1 MVKVI
6 ISGGGTGGHVFPAI
20 AIANALKERVKEIDI
35 LFIGARGRLEMEK
48 VPAAGYP
55 IEGLTISG
63 FARRMT
69 LKNLTFPFKL
79 AGSLLRARS
88 IIGRFGPDV
97 VVGVGGYASG
107 PTLRMAAMKGIPILI
122 QEQNSF
128 PGVTNRLLAS
138 KAKTICVAYE
148 GMERFFPPEKV
159 VFTGNPV
166 RQDLITNNAVA
177 AEAMAH
183 FGLQPGRKTLFV
195 MGGSGGAG
203 TINDSLKACIDHGLD
218 KEMVQVVW
226 QTGRYYY
233 DKVLNEIS
241 TLNHPHIHI
250 YPFIDRMDLAYSVA
264 DLVVSR
270 AGAIA
275 ISELCVVGKPVILI
289 PSPNVAEDHQ
299 NRNAQA
305 LVAKNAALLVKDS
318 EAVNQLYFTVKSLF
332 ANESQLASLSSNIR
346 AMAISDAACRIAQEV
361 LKLTTAGNPAVS
373 ESNNFKPEM
382 PAEG

>member
-20 AIANALKERVKEIDI
+20 AIANALKERLKEVDI
-35 LFIGARGRLEMEK
+35 LFIGAKGRLEMEK

-63 FARRMT
+63 FVRRLT

-88 IIGRFGPDV
+88 IIHRFAPEV

-107 PTLRMAAMKGIPILI
+107 PTLRMAAMQGIPILI
-122 QEQNSF
+122 QEQNSY
-128 PGVTNRLLAS
+128 PGVTNRLLAA
-138 KAKTICVAYE
+138 KAETICVAYE
-148 GMERFFPPEKV
+148 GMERFFPKEKLV
-159 VFTGNPV
+159 MTGNPV
-166 RQDLITNNAVA
+166 RQDLIARSVSKE
-177 AEAMAH
+177 EAMAF

-203 TINDSLKACIDHGLD
+203 SINDSMRACIDHGLD

-233 DKVLNEIS
+233 DKVMGEVS
-241 TLNHPHIHI
+241 ARNHPNVHI
-250 YPFIDRMDLAYSVA
+250 YPFIDRMDLAYGAA

-305 LVAKNAALLVKDS
+305 LEAKKAAVLIKDQ
-318 EAVNQLYFTVKSLF
+318 EAVNQLYFTIKSLL
-332 ANESQLASLSSNIR
+332 ANEGQLEGLSRNIKTL
-346 AMAISDAACRIAQEV
+346 AITDAAERIASEV
-361 LKLTTAGNPAVS
+361 VRLLNRDDLRPAGEEIAHTNDLKKG
-373 ESNNFKPEM
+373 
-382 PAEG
+382 